1 MNCRG
6 YIEGDLG
13 GFWFLVAPR
22 WDLMKEEEEKMGV
35 VAEMGGGG
43 DPGGRVWV
51 RRRRRGVGPL
61 LKSDK
66 R

>member
-22 WDLMKEEEEKMGV
+22 WDLMKEEEKKMG
-35 VAEMGGGG
+35 VAEMGAEATLAEGCG
-43 DPGGRVWV
+43 
-51 RRRRRGVGPL
+51 
-61 LKSDK
+61 
-66 R
+66 